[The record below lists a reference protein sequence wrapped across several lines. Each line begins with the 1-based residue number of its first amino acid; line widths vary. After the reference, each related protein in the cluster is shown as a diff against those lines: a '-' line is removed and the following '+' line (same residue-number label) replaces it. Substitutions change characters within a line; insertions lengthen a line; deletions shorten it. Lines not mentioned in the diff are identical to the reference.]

1 MTDTRFAFG
10 RNWHAFAADITEAR
24 IAAADASLRAML
36 GVDRLA
42 GKTFLDI
49 GSGSG
54 LLSLAAFRLGAS
66 RVHSFD
72 DDPDSVSCTTQTRQ
86 RYASTADAWTVERG
100 SVLDDQYLAR
110 LGTFDIVYSWGV
122 LHHTGDLWGAMDRAA
137 RLVNPAGTFFIA
149 IYNDQGV
156 RSRLWWHAK
165 RAYCRQRVL
174 RPVLASLC
182 AVYFG
187 ARGALGD
194 LVVARTN
201 PFGRYYRPT
210 GLRGMKFWPDLLDWI
225 GGFPFEVATPEAV
238 RDFCLA
244 RGLTLRRLVTTAGVG
259 NNEFVFT
266 RDRLLGSNPSGR

>member
-1 MTDTRFAFG
+1 MSDTRFAFG

-24 IAAADASLRAML
+24 IAAAEASLRAML
-36 GVDRLA
+36 GVDRLT
-42 GKTFLDI
+42 GQTFLDI

-54 LLSLAAFRLGAS
+54 LFSLAACRLGAS

-72 DDPDSVSCTTQTRQ
+72 YDADSVSCTSEIKA
-86 RYASTADAWTVERG
+86 RYAATAEQWTVEQG
-100 SVLDDQYLAR
+100 SVLDDAFMAR
-110 LGTFDIVYSWGV
+110 LGTFDVVYSWGV

-137 RLVNPAGTFFIA
+137 RLVNPDGTFFIA

-165 RAYCRQRVL
+165 RAYCRHPVL
-174 RPVLASLC
+174 RPVLASLF
-182 AVYFG
+182 ALYFG

-201 PFGRYYRPT
+201 PFKRYYQPA
-210 GLRGMKFWPDLLDWI
+210 GLRGMKFWPDLIDWI
-225 GGFPFEVATPEAV
+225 GGFPFEVARPEAV
-238 RDFCLA
+238 RVFCLA
-244 RGLTLRRLVTTAGVG
+244 RGLTVQRMVTTTGVG

-266 RDRLLGSNPSGR
+266 RDRLRRSNP

>member
-1 MTDTRFAFG
+1 MTETRFAFG

-24 IAAADASLRAML
+24 IAAAEVSLRSML
-36 GVDRLA
+36 GVDRLT
-42 GKTFLDI
+42 GHTFLDI

-54 LLSLAAFRLGAS
+54 LFSLAAFRLGAS

-72 DDPDSVSCTTQTRQ
+72 YDPDSVSCTTQTRQ
-86 RYASTADAWTVERG
+86 RYAPAADTWTVERG

-122 LHHTGDLWGAMDRAA
+122 LHHTGDLWGAMDRAV
-137 RLVNPAGTFFIA
+137 RLVNPDGTFFIA

-156 RSRLWWHAK
+156 PSRLWWHAK
-165 RAYCRQRVL
+165 RVYCRQRAI
-174 RPVLASLC
+174 RPVLASLL
-182 AVYFG
+182 ALYFG

-201 PFGRYYRPT
+201 PFKRYYQPA
-210 GLRGMKFWPDLLDWI
+210 GLRGMKFWPDLIDWI
-225 GGFPFEVATPEAV
+225 GGFPFEVAKPEAV
-238 RDFCLA
+238 LDFCVA

-266 RDRLLGSNPSGR
+266 RDQSLRPNV

>member
-24 IAAADASLRAML
+24 IAAAEVSLRSML
-36 GVDRLA
+36 GVDRLT
-42 GKTFLDI
+42 GHTFLDI

-54 LLSLAAFRLGAS
+54 LFSLAAFRLGAS

-72 DDPDSVSCTTQTRQ
+72 YDPDSVSCTTQTRQ
-86 RYASTADAWTVERG
+86 RYAPAADTWTVERG

-110 LGTFDIVYSWGV
+110 LGTFDVVYSWGV
-122 LHHTGDLWGAMDRAA
+122 LHHTGDLWGAMDHAA
-137 RLVNPAGTFFIA
+137 RLVNPDGTFFIA

-165 RAYCRQRVL
+165 RAYCRQPVI
-174 RPVLASLC
+174 RPVLASLL
-182 AVYFG
+182 ALYFG

-194 LVVARTN
+194 LVVTRTN
-201 PFGRYYRPT
+201 PLKRYYQPA
-210 GLRGMKFWPDLLDWI
+210 GLRGMKFWPDLIDWF
-225 GGFPFEVATPEAV
+225 GGFPFEVAKPEAV
-238 RDFCLA
+238 LDFCLS

-266 RDRLLGSNPSGR
+266 RDRSLRSNPQAR